1 MEYVKLNELCE
12 INIGKTPSRSN
23 QAYWGNGNKWLS
35 ISDMQGKYVSN
46 TKEQI
51 TDLAV
56 NECKMKIVPKNT
68 VLMSFKLSI
77 GKIAITTEELYTNE
91 AIASF
96 PIIQKDK
103 LIPEYL
109 YYALQTLKL
118 DKLSDRAVKGATL
131 NKDKLNQIKIPLT
144 TLEQQKKIV
153 KVLNKAQELI
163 DKRKAQIEALDQ
175 LTQSVF
181 LEMFGDPIK
190 NTNQYK
196 KEKLANLCIKI
207 TDGTHH
213 SPPTVKEGI
222 PYITAKHLNKGGLDF
237 FKAPTYVSLEDH
249 QKIYERCNPEKG
261 DVLYIKD
268 GATTG
273 IAAINHYDFEFSMLS
288 SLALIKVDFNK
299 LNNYYLTHF
308 LNNERVF
315 RKITSGM
322 NGGAIKRLTLKKI
335 NNIEVVVP
343 PIELQNQFAEIIKK
357 IEIQKELLQKSLEEL
372 ENNFSSL
379 MQQAFKGELFND

>member
-96 PIIQKDK
+96 PIIQKNK

-181 LEMFGDPIK
+181 LEMFGDPVKNNKNWVMQKLSETGELKRGISKHRPRNAPELLNGPYPLIQTGDIANSGIFIK
-190 NTNQYK
+190 KYNQTYSELGLK
-196 KEKLANLCIKI
+196 QSKMWPKGTLCITI
-207 TDGTHH
+207 AAN
-213 SPPTVKEGI
+213 I
-222 PYITAKHLNKGGLDF
+222 A
-237 FKAPTYVSLEDH
+237 
-249 QKIYERCNPEKG
+249 Q
-261 DVLYIKD
+261 
-268 GATTG
+268 TG
-273 IAAINHYDFEFSMLS
+273 ILTFDACFPDSVVAYIPKNYMSNIYVHFWFTFLQRIIEANAPESAQKNINLKILS
-288 SLALIKVDFNK
+288 ELEIP
-299 LNNYYLTHF
+299 
-308 LNNERVF
+308 
-315 RKITSGM
+315 
-322 NGGAIKRLTLKKI
+322 
-335 NNIEVVVP
+335 VP
-343 PIELQNQFAEIIKK
+343 PVELQNKFAEIVQK
-357 IEIQKELLQKSLEEL
+357 IESQKDLLQKSLEEL
-372 ENNFSSL
+372 ENNFNSL
-379 MQQAFKGELFND
+379 MQRAFKGELFND